1 VKYREG
7 ETLVRCIIDEETG
20 RPSYDTYR
28 VRTIRGKV
36 HAIQVNEWTWIKLK
50 WGKDQSRGW
59 ATTID
64 SVYRVSCREGER
76 FDYLHRTKGAA
87 LRQAKKWQQARIE
100 RRNRYASNDG
110 REVRGASPR
119 NLHGLVGDSD

>member
-1 VKYREG
+1 MKYRVG
-7 ETLVRCIIDEETG
+7 EMLVRCIIDDETG
-20 RPSYDTYR
+20 RPVYDTYR
-28 VRTIRGKV
+28 VRSIRGGKV

-76 FDYLHRTKGAA
+76 FDCLHRSKDAA
-87 LRQAKKWQQARIE
+87 LRQAKKWQQDRIE
-100 RRNRYASNDG
+100 RRNRYSSN
-110 REVRGASPR
+110 A
-119 NLHGLVGDSD
+119 